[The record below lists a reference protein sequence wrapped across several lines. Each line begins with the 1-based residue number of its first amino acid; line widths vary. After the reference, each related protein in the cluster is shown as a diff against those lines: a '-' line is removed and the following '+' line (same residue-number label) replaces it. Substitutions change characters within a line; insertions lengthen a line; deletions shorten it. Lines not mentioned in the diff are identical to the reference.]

1 VAEAATR
8 AKSEFLAVMSHEIR
22 TPMNGVLGMAHLLL
36 DTTLTPQQQRQV
48 ATIRDSGQAL
58 LTILNDI
65 LDFSKMEAGKLELLD
80 EDFDLPS
87 LITNVTGLLAF
98 RAQEKGLELDSAI
111 DAGVPDALRAD
122 PGRLRQVLLNL
133 VGNAIKFTDR
143 GRVLVAVIHQGDVH
157 ARVSLRFE
165 VSDSGAGIPVEAQ
178 ARLFQ
183 EFSQVDQPATRR
195 VGGTGLGLA
204 ISKRIITA
212 MGGTIGVTS
221 APGQGSTFWF
231 TVDLPRALGEVKR
244 DGPQTETPVP
254 PLEILVAEDN
264 PVNQQVALGL
274 LRRRGHR
281 VDVVGNGRAAVEA
294 VREHHYDVVL
304 MDVNMPEMNGIEA
317 TREIRR
323 LPGESGR
330 VPIIALSASA
340 MKEETE
346 QCMEAGMLGHLPK
359 PIDPVALSAT
369 LSRFAAENA
378 ARGELRAPGHDPVA
392 GSRTD
397 VDSDG
402 QGDVDESYVEMLL
415 DSLGAAK
422 VGELIGEL
430 PGHARPHRE
439 RLGQSQTSGDAVQ
452 MAAAAHALTGM
463 AANLGLTGPAELS
476 AAIEEACRNGRA
488 GEVGDLCE
496 QWSLR
501 FDRSVARLRN
511 LCHGKPPSR

>member
-1 VAEAATR
+1 MRATSTD
-8 AKSEFLAVMSHEIR
+8 A
-22 TPMNGVLGMAHLLL
+22 
-36 DTTLTPQQQRQV
+36 
-48 ATIRDSGQAL
+48 
-58 LTILNDI
+58 
-65 LDFSKMEAGKLELLD
+65 
-80 EDFDLPS
+80 
-87 LITNVTGLLAF
+87 
-98 RAQEKGLELDSAI
+98 SA
-111 DAGVPDALRAD
+111 
-122 PGRLRQVLLNL
+122 
-133 VGNAIKFTDR
+133 
-143 GRVLVAVIHQGDVH
+143 
-157 ARVSLRFE
+157 LRFE
-165 VSDSGAGIPVEAQ
+165 VSDTGAGIPAEAQ
-178 ARLFQ
+178 GRLFQ

-204 ISKRIITA
+204 ISRRIVTA

-221 APGQGSTFWF
+221 APGHGSTFWF
-231 TVDLPRALGEVKR
+231 TVALPRARGEVKR

-323 LPGESGR
+323 LPGDERPGPDHRVERERHEGGNRAVHGGRDARPSAEADRSGGAVR
-330 VPIIALSASA
+330 HALALRRRERGA
-340 MKEETE
+340 RRT
-346 QCMEAGMLGHLPK
+346 AG
-359 PIDPVALSAT
+359 
-369 LSRFAAENA
+369 
-378 ARGELRAPGHDPVA
+378 ARSPTPVA
-392 GSRTD
+392 GSRAG
-397 VDSDG
+397 VDGDG

-422 VGELIGEL
+422 VGELVGEL

-439 RLGQSQTSGDAVQ
+439 RLGQSRASGDAVQ

-476 AAIEEACRNGRA
+476 AAIEEACRSGRA

-496 QWSLR
+496 QWGLS
-501 FDRSVARLRN
+501 FDRSVARLRT
-511 LCHGKPPSR
+511 LCHGSPPSR